1 MDFEWTVLKTFT
13 DIPER
18 EYINDCCFGCD
29 EILNQIK
36 PEIASA
42 MKIDAEKITIYQ
54 EDWGWALEFSKDDI
68 FYFLG
73 LNNVGES
80 ENKTDFTVLFE
91 ATKKVKKFLFTK
103 SVEATSEL
111 NEFIEIITNIA
122 KKNGF
127 EVNKTDEI

>member
-1 MDFEWTVLKTFT
+1 MDFEWTVPKTFAN
-13 DIPER
+13 IPER
-18 EYINDCCFGCD
+18 EYINDCCIGGD
-29 EILNQIK
+29 EVLNQIK

-103 SVEATSEL
+103 SIEASSEL
-111 NEFIEIITNIA
+111 NEFIEFINNIA
-122 KKNGF
+122 KKN
-127 EVNKTDEI
+127 

>member
-1 MDFEWTVLKTFT
+1 MDFQWTIRKIFA

-18 EYINDCCFGCD
+18 EYINDCCFGGD
-29 EILNQIK
+29 EVLNQIK
-36 PEIASA
+36 PEIASG
-42 MKIDAEKITIYQ
+42 MKIDESKITIYQ

-68 FYFLG
+68 YYFLG
-73 LNNVGES
+73 LNNVGET
-80 ENKTDFTVLFE
+80 EGKTDFTVLFE

-103 SVEATSEL
+103 SVDATGEL